1 MTNQDKL
8 QSMHE
13 RANEVKQ
20 DIQDLR
26 NEGLCDPRDHSD
38 VIRSANRILKA
49 TNYEDTIFTRDWAS
63 LAINYKMLYN
73 PDVME
78 KLKAFL
84 K

>member
-1 MTNQDKL
+1 MTDQDKL
-8 QSMHE
+8 QSLYE

-26 NEGLCDPRDHSD
+26 NEGLCNPREHSD

-49 TNYEDTIFTRDWAS
+49 TSYEDTIFTRDWAS
-63 LAINYKMLYN
+63 LAINYKVLYN
-73 PDVME
+73 PDVLE
-78 KLKAFL
+78 TLRAFL